1 MARQPYVAPVD
12 APAPRVL
19 DQPQPGLWMVRLVSG
34 GPEVPAMIERRPHE
48 PGNPENELDRSPR
61 SLLHAEI
68 DGAAVDV
75 DAVWNRRGRAIDR
88 AEYDYQIAIG
98 RHAKAYLPKHPRAE
112 PRSRIDLLTVPLPF
126 SGGAG

>member
-1 MARQPYVAPVD
+1 MSRQPYIAPAD
-12 APAPRVL
+12 APAPRVINR
-19 DQPQPGLWMVRLVSG
+19 PQPGYWMLRLVAG
-34 GPEVPAMIERRPHE
+34 GPEVPAMIERRPTE
-48 PGNPENELDRSPR
+48 PGNPDNVLDRSPL

-68 DGAAVDV
+68 DGAPASV
-75 DAVWNRRGRAIDR
+75 DAVWERRGRAIDR

-98 RHAKAYLPKHPRAE
+98 RHAKTYLPKHPRAE